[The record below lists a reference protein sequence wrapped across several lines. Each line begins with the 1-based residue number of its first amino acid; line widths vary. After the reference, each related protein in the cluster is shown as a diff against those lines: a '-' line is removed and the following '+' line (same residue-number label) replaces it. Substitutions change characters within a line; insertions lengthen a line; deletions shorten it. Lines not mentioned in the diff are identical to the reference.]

1 MTTETQTTET
11 PDTATEL
18 DELRHFRT
26 MANAELEALRPL
38 ALQSAIRSAGYEP
51 TSSAGRVLAELTKT
65 DPHLAASPE
74 ALRRKASELGLS
86 TNVVADPVPDP
97 SASPELTVPS
107 RAPTHSANTP
117 GTPAHD
123 KALIQKEIRDTLRGV
138 AERMLSPTTYEDAP
152 PSPLRE
158 AAEQVAAK
166 WNPATPKPNPWRA
179 QTVDVPPPTAAQQQE
194 NRDAFEDRQ
203 KTAKKELRDVT
214 RAVARSMLR

>member
-18 DELRHFRT
+18 DELRHFQT

-51 TSSAGRVLAELTKT
+51 TSSAGRVLAELAEA
-65 DPHLAASPE
+65 DAQLAASPG
-74 ALRRKASELGLS
+74 ALKRKASELGLTS
-86 TNVVADPVPDP
+86 NVAADPAPQPPASSELIDP
-97 SASPELTVPS
+97 SLPA
-107 RAPTHSANTP
+107 THSVNVA

-123 KALIQKEIRDTLRGV
+123 QALAQKALRDPLREA

-166 WNPATPKPNPWRA
+166 WNPPNAKPNPWRA
-179 QTVDVPPPTAAQQQE
+179 QTVDVPPPTAAEQQATR
-194 NRDAFEDRQ
+194 NAFEDR
-203 KTAKKELRDVT
+203 KKSAKRELRDVT
-214 RAVARSMLR
+214 RAVARRMVR

>member
-1 MTTETQTTET
+1 MSSEKTTETR
-11 PDTATEL
+11 DTATEL
-18 DELRHFRT
+18 DELRHSAV
-26 MANAELEALRPL
+26 MATAELEALRPL

-65 DPHLAASPE
+65 DPQLVASPG
-74 ALRRKASELGLS
+74 ALRRKASELGLTS
-86 TNVVADPVPDP
+86 NVAADPAPQPPASSELIDP
-97 SASPELTVPS
+97 SLPA
-107 RAPTHSANTP
+107 THSVNVA

-123 KALIQKEIRDTLRGV
+123 QALAQKALRDPFRHA

-214 RAVARSMLR
+214 RAVARSMVR

>member
-1 MTTETQTTET
+1 MTETQTTEIL
-11 PDTATEL
+11 DTATEL

-26 MANAELEALRPL
+26 TANAELEALRPL

-65 DPHLAASPE
+65 DPQLAASPE
-74 ALRRKASELGLS
+74 ALRRKASALGLS
-86 TNVVADPVPDP
+86 PNVVADPVPDP
-97 SASPELTVPS
+97 SASSELIDPS
-107 RAPTHSANTP
+107 LPATHSVNVA

-123 KALIQKEIRDTLRGV
+123 QALAQKALRDPLREV
-138 AERMLSPTTYEDAP
+138 AERMLSPTTYEDAR

-158 AAEQVAAK
+158 AAEQLAAK
-166 WNPATPKPNPWRA
+166 WNPASPQPNPWRA
-179 QTVDVPPPTAAQQQE
+179 QTVDVPPLTAAQQQE

-214 RAVARSMLR
+214 RAVARRMVR

>member
-1 MTTETQTTET
+1 MTTETQTTE
-11 PDTATEL
+11 DTATEL

-65 DPHLAASPE
+65 DPQLAASPE
-74 ALRRKASELGLS
+74 ALRRKASALGLS
-86 TNVVADPVPDP
+86 TNVVADPAPQP
-97 SASPELTVPS
+97 SASAELTVPTLP
-107 RAPTHSANTP
+107 ATHSANTP

-123 KALIQKEIRDTLRGV
+123 KALIQKEIRDTLRGA

-158 AAEQVAAK
+158 AAEQVAKK
-166 WNPATPKPNPWRA
+166 WNPTSPKPNPWRA
-179 QTVDVPPPTAAQQQE
+179 QTVDIPPPTAAQRKA

-203 KTAKKELRDVT
+203 ATAKQELRDVT